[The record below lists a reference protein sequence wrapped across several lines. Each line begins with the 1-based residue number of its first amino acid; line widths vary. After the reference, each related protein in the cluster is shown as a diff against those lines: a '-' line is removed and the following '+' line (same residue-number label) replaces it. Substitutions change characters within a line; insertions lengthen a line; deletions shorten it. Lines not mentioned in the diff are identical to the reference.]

1 MATGCGMTG
10 EAIVGTGRPGGV
22 NPGGG
27 GGNGM
32 GMGNIAC
39 GPIGSGGCGIIP
51 IAAGWYAPNNG
62 SDDGITMM
70 IAVLF
75 ASLFTNGQPQP
86 ILVALVLPLQQHSP
100 LLPHSHLLSLQQVQF
115 APHFFALQQQSLLS
129 LQLHLPPVQQLR
141 SLSTML
147 PVKPLLE
154 LTPTPKIKLLVL
166 ASLTSTLMSL
176 KTPSP
181 PLLHSHLFSLQQEQ
195 LASHFLP
202 AQQDSPSLQHFPSL
216 QHAPVAQ
223 QPLPLPDFS
232 FVEQAAEEW
241 YS

>member
-1 MATGCGMTG
+1 MAMGCGGMTG
-10 EAIVGTGRPGGV
+10 GAIPGIGGRPGGIGV
-22 NPGGG
+22 
-27 GGNGM
+27 

-51 IAAGWYAPNNG
+51 IAAGGHVPSNG

-70 IAVLF
+70 IAVLL

-86 ILVALVLPLQQHSP
+86 FLATLVLPLQQQSP

-129 LQLHLPPVQQLR
+129 LQQQ
-141 SLSTML
+141 S
-147 PVKPLLE
+147 
-154 LTPTPKIKLLVL
+154 
-166 ASLTSTLMSL
+166 
-176 KTPSP
+176 PS
-181 PLLHSHLFSLQQEQ
+181 LLHSHLLSLQQVP

-202 AQQDSPSLQHFPSL
+202 VQQDAPSLQHFPSL

-223 QPLPLPDFS
+223 QPLALQHFTGRLT
-232 FVEQAAEEW
+232 AGGT
-241 YS
+241 